1 MTGSGPEGLP
11 WPDGDPGAIGAA
23 AARLRSMADQVGRI
37 AGRTTELADVGGWT
51 GPASTICATAMTGHA
66 ATLERGAGPL
76 GSAASALRTLGE
88 ELGDAQREIR
98 RLAAEVRE
106 AEDAAVAARTAAA
119 TARAEWEATR
129 PTNPLL
135 PTPAGPPT
143 GLGGL
148 PPADVG
154 AADGAATR
162 ADEHAAEVRRRAT
175 ARART
180 LCTGVE
186 EADRTAAAAVDVA
199 AGAAPGGAAA
209 PGVPGGGAGSSAGVP
224 AVVARYAP
232 VFLFHPDERYLPAD
246 ATEDWLRYLS
256 RDEPLPVWDREW
268 AAGQGQGAPVY
279 FHYDPATGRI
289 DYWFWRR
296 YNDFRNLDVQTH
308 PGDWEGV
315 SVRIGPDG
323 RPTHV
328 GYRQHGPISA
338 QPYADAR
345 TTPDG
350 RPLAWPA
357 LGSAA
362 SYHEPGSYDEAA
374 GPFNDLA
381 GGKPG
386 EEPQVVDAGTDL
398 RPVEDQP
405 WAGEDDRFGATP
417 GWWPLGGSPTNPL
430 SQQPGDRWWE
440 TPVHE
445 PDDTVH

>member
-1 MTGSGPEGLP
+1 MTTGPEGLP
-11 WPDGDPGAIGAA
+11 WPDGNPGAIEGAA
-23 AARLRSMADQVGRI
+23 GRLRSMAGQVGRI

-51 GPASTICATAMTGHA
+51 GPASTVYSAAMTAHA
-66 ATLERGAGPL
+66 VTLARGAGPL
-76 GSAASALRTLGE
+76 GTAAARLRALGD

-98 RLAAEVRE
+98 RLATEVRQ
-106 AEDAAVAARTAAA
+106 AEDAAERACTAAA
-119 TARAEWEATR
+119 TARADWQAGEQ
-129 PTNPLL
+129 PDPFV
-135 PTPAGPPT
+135 PVPAS
-143 GLGGL
+143 LGGL
-148 PPADVG
+148 PPASVVQ
-154 AADGAATR
+154 ADGAATR
-162 ADEHAAEVRRRAT
+162 ATDHAAEVRRRAT
-175 ARART
+175 ARARA
-180 LCTGVE
+180 LCDQVE
-186 EADRTAAAAVDVA
+186 AADRTAAAALDAA
-199 AGAAPGGAAA
+199 AGAAPGGAGA
-209 PGVPGGGAGSSAGVP
+209 PGVPGGPGPSDGVP
-224 AVVARYAP
+224 GVVARYAP
-232 VFLFHPDERYLPAD
+232 VFLFHPEEKYLPAD

-256 RDEPLPVWDREW
+256 RGEPLPVWDPEW
-268 AAGQGQGAPVY
+268 AAGQGQGAPIY
-279 FHYDPATGRI
+279 FHYDRETGRI

-296 YNDFRNLDVQTH
+296 FNDFRNQGIQTH

-338 QPYADAR
+338 QPYDDAR
-345 TTPDG
+345 TTADG

-374 GPFNDLA
+374 GPLNDLA

-386 EEPQVVDAGTDL
+386 ERPKVVDGGMDL
-398 RPVEDQP
+398 QEIERQP
-405 WAGEDDRFGATP
+405 WAGEDDRFGDTP

-430 SQQPGDRWWE
+430 SQEPGDRWWE